1 MNRCTAYR
9 CVVILFSLWAWSITA
24 FPQSVYKEIEI
35 SGLEMFS
42 IYEAKDIIRRFKLD
56 RLRRNRSHFR
66 SVEKK
71 IDRFYHKQGYTLA
84 KTFLIGETP
93 TRLQIYVDEG
103 RLGKVIFKRLG
114 TIDTLKMIYEF
125 SLKHKVYH
133 KQSVNRELT
142 RLKKKYGFK
151 KVYARLVPSRVY
163 DESLFQLDREYTF
176 PGVGTIRLPYLLQYG
191 QRYDLKIFFVKK
203 RGEVKREFTYGF
215 GTSYTKGI
223 IPWARYRYPS
233 LISEGDRWEIGSSM
247 GIYYGFDLKYTDLPR
262 WTFMEAN
269 TKYYFTPTLKE
280 YFTPLVKGSA
290 YRSRASRGDIGL
302 SQYEYLMLNGTVAP
316 GITLFKRLRVYAGY
330 GGERV
335 YIYDSKKDPDAEFQV
350 DISEDTDFWHLLEF
364 STELDLI
371 PWTLKRTVKREI
383 KMSYLY
389 YFNRRSFHEFFI
401 RGDHDYEFE
410 NFDIYSFAFEYAF
423 VWRRPPFYHE
433 PAVSGSRFKGF
444 MGKEYH
450 SRKMLKVSNEYR
462 ISLYRDFVFG
472 GLFVDFVW
480 FEGSGYD
487 LFGDQYGIVG
497 GISGHIIFLDQ
508 FEFNLYYGKDYLR
521 STAESQYNLTLGM
534 EKKW

>member
-9 CVVILFSLWAWSITA
+9 CVVVLFSLLAWSFA
-24 FPQSVYKEIEI
+24 FPQSAYKEIDI
-35 SGLEMFS
+35 AGLEMFN
-42 IYEAKDIIRRFKLD
+42 IYEAEYIIQRFRLNK
-56 RLRRNRSHFR
+56 LRRNRRHFK
-66 SVEKK
+66 SVAKT
-71 IDRFYHKQGYTLA
+71 IDRFYHKRGYTLA
-84 KTFLIGETP
+84 KTFLIKETP
-93 TRLQIYVDEG
+93 SRLFVYVDEG
-103 RLGKVIFKRLG
+103 SLGKVIFKRLG
-114 TIDTLKMIYEF
+114 TIDTLKMKYEF
-125 SLKHKVYH
+125 NLKHKVYH
-133 KQSVNRELT
+133 KRSVAKELT
-142 RLKKKYGFK
+142 RLEKKYGFK
-151 KVYARLVPSRVY
+151 KVYARIQPARVY

-176 PGVGTIRLPYLLQYG
+176 PGVGTIRLPYSLQYG

-203 RGEVKREFTYGF
+203 SDGKRREFTYGF

-223 IPWARYRYPS
+223 IPWIKYRHPS
-233 LISEGDRWEIGSSM
+233 LISRGDRWEIESSM
-247 GIYYGFDLKYTDLPR
+247 GIFYGFDLKYTDLPR
-262 WTFMEAN
+262 WTFMEAK
-269 TKYYFTPTLKE
+269 TKYHFTPTLRE
-280 YFTPLVKGSA
+280 YFTPLVKGSV

-302 SQYEYLMLNGTVAP
+302 SQYEYLLLNGTLAP
-316 GITLFKRLRVYAGY
+316 GITLFKRLRIYAGY

-350 DISEDTDFWHLLEF
+350 DVSEHTDFWQYLEF

-371 PWTLKRTVKREI
+371 PWTLKRTIEREI
-383 KMSYLY
+383 RTTYAY
-389 YFNRRSFHEFFI
+389 YFNRRSFHELSI
-401 RGDHDYEFE
+401 KGNLDYEFE
-410 NFDIYSFAFEYAF
+410 NFDIYNFAFEYAF
-423 VWRRPPFYHE
+423 VWERPPFYHE

-497 GISGHIIFLDQ
+497 GISSHIIFLDQ
-508 FEFNLYYGKDYLR
+508 FEFTVYYGKDYLR